1 MHVHYV
7 PLVAESNHIIFSLLL
22 FDLQNCPRIGDI
34 LEFVSFDFKG
44 SMNKH
49 ARTVF
54 KLEKCTVSGYR
65 VPFCNF
71 HIWLTL
77 DD

>member
-1 MHVHYV
+1 M
-7 PLVAESNHIIFSLLL
+7 SLLLRNPTTLSSL

-54 KLEKCTVSGYR
+54 KLEKCTVSGECGHG
-65 VPFCNF
+65 VQGALP
-71 HIWLTL
+71 LL
-77 DD
+77 